1 VLDNK
6 PTGAPITM
14 DPDTDKL
21 IDPTTYLIF
30 KNAFYNK
37 ATRAYPDNA
46 NQLDQTAGDYQGL
59 EAI

>member
-1 VLDNK
+1 
-6 PTGAPITM
+6 M
-14 DPDTDKL
+14 DPDTDQL

-37 ATRAYPDNA
+37 ATRAYFDNA
-46 NQLDQTAGDYQGL
+46 NQRDQTAGDYQGL